1 MSSTDSLGSE
11 QIHKLLLK
19 YSVPAI
25 VGMMINALYNVVDRI
40 FIGNSEKLSHEG
52 LAGITISFPIMIL
65 MLAVGILLGTG
76 GATLFSIRLGE
87 KRREDAEQ
95 AMGNAFMLMLI
106 IGVLFSVAGLLFLNP
121 ILHLFGASDKVMPY
135 AVDYMRVI
143 LIGTVFQIVG
153 LGMNNFI
160 RADGRPKFAMITMFF
175 SAGLNIV
182 LDPIFIFV
190 FDMGMAGAAL
200 ATILA
205 QGVAAVWV
213 VVYFCGPNSNTK
225 LRLKHLK
232 LSLPI
237 TAKITSLGLPGFLLQ
252 FANSILNMVLNKGLL
267 SYGGDIAVSGMG
279 IINSLQTLLV
289 LPIIGLKQ
297 GMLPIISYNYGAR
310 QYKRVKRTVLLT
322 IAAGT
327 GIAIIGF
334 LLINLVPQLLIS
346 AFNRDPELLSFSSR
360 ALRTWLFALPVVAF
374 QIISAN
380 FFQAIGRPYSATL
393 LTLSRQ
399 VILLIP
405 AVLIFPMLWGLDGIL
420 YAAPF
425 ADILSAGLTGVWF
438 WMGLRKLD
446 IAHETDALRKNKIN

>member
-25 VGMMINALYNVVDRI
+25 VGMMVNALYNVVDRI
-40 FIGNSEKLSHEG
+40 FIGNSEQLSHEG

-65 MLAVGILLGTG
+65 ILAVGILLGTG

-87 KRREDAEQ
+87 RRQEEAEQ
-95 AMGNAFMLMLI
+95 AMGNAFLLMLI
-106 IGVLFSVAGLLFLNP
+106 VGIVFSVIGQIFLIP
-121 ILHLFGASDKVMPY
+121 ILHLFGASDAVMPY
-135 AVDYMRVI
+135 AVDYMRI
-143 LIGTVFQIVG
+143 IFIGTVFQIVS

-160 RADGRPKFAMITMFF
+160 RADGKPKFAMITMFF

-182 LDPIFIFV
+182 LDPIFIFGL
-190 FDMGMAGAAL
+190 DMGMAGAAL
-200 ATILA
+200 ATIIA
-205 QGVAAVWV
+205 QGIASIWV
-213 VVYFCGPNSNTK
+213 IIYFCSRHSNNK
-225 LRLKHLK
+225 LKLKHLK

-237 TAKITSLGLPGFLLQ
+237 SARIASLGLPGFLLQ

-310 QYKRVKRTVLLT
+310 LYKRVKKTVLLT
-322 IAAGT
+322 ITAGT
-327 GIAIIGF
+327 AIAVLGF
-334 LLINLVPQLLIS
+334 IMINLIPQLLIS
-346 AFNRDPELLSFSSR
+346 AFNRDPELLRFSTR
-360 ALRTWLFALPVVAF
+360 ALRTWLFGFPVVGF

-405 AVLIFPMLWGLDGIL
+405 AVLIFPMIWGLDGIL
-420 YAAPF
+420 FAAPF
-425 ADILSAGLTGVWF
+425 ADILSAVLTAIWF
-438 WMGLRKLD
+438 WMGIRKLD
-446 IAHETDALRKNKIN
+446 LAHETDALRKISST

>member
-1 MSSTDSLGSE
+1 MSSTDSLGNE

-65 MLAVGILLGTG
+65 MLAFGILLGTG

-106 IGVLFSVAGLLFLNP
+106 IGVLFSVAGQLFLNP

-190 FDMGMAGAAL
+190 FDM
-200 ATILA
+200 
-205 QGVAAVWV
+205 W
-213 VVYFCGPNSNTK
+213 
-225 LRLKHLK
+225 
-232 LSLPI
+232 
-237 TAKITSLGLPGFLLQ
+237 
-252 FANSILNMVLNKGLL
+252 
-267 SYGGDIAVSGMG
+267 
-279 IINSLQTLLV
+279 
-289 LPIIGLKQ
+289 
-297 GMLPIISYNYGAR
+297 
-310 QYKRVKRTVLLT
+310 
-322 IAAGT
+322 
-327 GIAIIGF
+327 
-334 LLINLVPQLLIS
+334 
-346 AFNRDPELLSFSSR
+346 
-360 ALRTWLFALPVVAF
+360 
-374 QIISAN
+374 
-380 FFQAIGRPYSATL
+380 
-393 LTLSRQ
+393 
-399 VILLIP
+399 
-405 AVLIFPMLWGLDGIL
+405 IF
-420 YAAPF
+420 
-425 ADILSAGLTGVWF
+425 
-438 WMGLRKLD
+438 KC
-446 IAHETDALRKNKIN
+446 